1 MKRSNRLVLLI
12 GIFLALIAFVLILV
26 TLGNGSGGPG
36 GPTETTP
43 TTTTIVVA
51 SRDIKLGDTI
61 KDQDVEQSDVNITD
75 FPANG
80 IKLDSL
86 VIGQIARANVVKG
99 QAVTT
104 EVLEGPSGTIGNV
117 TVPSGFVAIAIQ
129 VDQVTGV
136 GTVIKA
142 GDYVDMV
149 TGVTG
154 TDKVPLVVS
163 PTARP
168 GGATPRPNATP
179 PPRAGFIPEVL
190 PYNSTTVKTLIQG
203 VQVLGTLLP
212 PAEQGADNQ
221 TPAPGSE
228 ANTTTLNGQQQIVI
242 LAVTPQDAEV
252 IKFAQMD
259 GSISLVLR
267 ATADCQP
274 SESASP
280 SLAPSTVA
288 ERRARARARAPAR
301 SSMATARSAS
311 PPVSRSVASSTTAAC
326 SHRRWSRSSS
336 RPRTRR
342 SRWLRQSSRNP
353 ASTAGPRPAPAT
365 RWAGHHRPID
375 VRSTLRTATCIRD
388 PWQTRSVS

>member
-12 GIFLALIAFVLILV
+12 GIFLALIAFVLILL
-26 TLGNGSGGPG
+26 TLGGNQGPG
-36 GPTETTP
+36 ATPTAA

-61 KDQDVEQSDVNITD
+61 KDQDVEQSEINITD
-75 FPANG
+75 FPPNG

-86 VIGQIARANVVKG
+86 VIGQISRANVTKG

-104 EVLEGPSGTIGNV
+104 EVLTGASGTIGNV
-117 TVPSGFVAIAIQ
+117 TIPPGYVAMAVQ

-168 GGATPRPNATP
+168 GAPLKANATP
-179 PPRAGFIPEVL
+179 PPRAGFLPEVL

-212 PAEQGADNQ
+212 PPPEGASNA
-221 TPAPGSE
+221 TPVPGSE
-228 ANTTTLNGQQQIVI
+228 ANVTTLNGQQQIVI
-242 LAVTPQDAEV
+242 LAVLPQDAEV
-252 IKFAQMD
+252 IKFAQID

-280 SLAPSTVA
+280 SPSPSPSPVASLEPGASPLIAPVTINGNCPITITTGVTLRRLIDDRGVLAPQLVEVIQPTPYPQVPA
-288 ERRARARARAPAR
+288 AP
-301 SSMATARSAS
+301 SL
-311 PPVSRSVASSTTAAC
+311 P
-326 SHRRWSRSSS
+326 
-336 RPRTRR
+336 TR
-342 SRWLRQSSRNP
+342 
-353 ASTAGPRPAPAT
+353 
-365 RWAGHHRPID
+365 
-375 VRSTLRTATCIRD
+375 
-388 PWQTRSVS
+388 

>member
-1 MKRSNRLVLLI
+1 M
-12 GIFLALIAFVLILV
+12 
-26 TLGNGSGGPG
+26 
-36 GPTETTP
+36 
-43 TTTTIVVA
+43 
-51 SRDIKLGDTI
+51 
-61 KDQDVEQSDVNITD
+61 EQSDVNITD

-280 SLAPSTVA
+280 LPSPSAAPSA
-288 ERRARARARAPAR
+288 APGE
-301 SSMATARSAS
+301 SPSAS
-311 PPVSRSVASSTTAAC
+311 PLINGNCPIRITTGVTLRRLIDDRGVLAPQVVEVIQPTPYPQIPVAS
-326 SHRRWSRSSS
+326 
-336 RPRTRR
+336 PVI
-342 SRWLRQSSRNP
+342 P
-353 ASTAGPRPAPAT
+353 
-365 RWAGHHRPID
+365 
-375 VRSTLRTATCIRD
+375 
-388 PWQTRSVS
+388 

>member
-26 TLGNGSGGPG
+26 TLGGNGPG
-36 GPTETTP
+36 GSATPTAA

-61 KDQDVEQSDVNITD
+61 KDQDVEQSEINITD
-75 FPANG
+75 FPPDG

-86 VIGQIARANVVKG
+86 VIGQISRANVTKG

-104 EVLEGPSGTIGNV
+104 EVLEGASGTIGNV
-117 TVPSGFVAIAIQ
+117 TVPPGFVAMAVQ

-154 TDKVPLVVS
+154 MDKVPLVVS

-168 GGATPRPNATP
+168 GGATPRPNATT
-179 PPRAGFIPEVL
+179 PPRAGYIPEVL
-190 PYNSTTVKTLIQG
+190 PYNPTTVKTLIQG

-212 PAEQGADNQ
+212 PAEQNQ
-221 TPAPGSE
+221 NATPVPGSE

-252 IKFAQMD
+252 IKFAQID
-259 GSISLVLR
+259 GTISLVLR

-280 SLAPSTVA
+280 SPSPSPTPVVSLEPGASPIASPLINGNCPITITTGVTLRRLIDDRGVLAPQVVEVIQPTPYPQVPA
-288 ERRARARARAPAR
+288 AP
-301 SSMATARSAS
+301 SL
-311 PPVSRSVASSTTAAC
+311 P
-326 SHRRWSRSSS
+326 
-336 RPRTRR
+336 TR
-342 SRWLRQSSRNP
+342 
-353 ASTAGPRPAPAT
+353 
-365 RWAGHHRPID
+365 
-375 VRSTLRTATCIRD
+375 
-388 PWQTRSVS
+388 

>member
-12 GIFLALIAFVLILV
+12 GIFLALIAFVLILL
-26 TLGNGSGGPG
+26 TLGGNQGPG
-36 GPTETTP
+36 ATPTAA

-61 KDQDVEQSDVNITD
+61 QDPDVEQSEINITD
-75 FPANG
+75 FPADG

-86 VIGQIARANVVKG
+86 VIGQISRANVVKG
-99 QAVTT
+99 QAITT
-104 EVLEGPSGTIGNV
+104 EVLEGASGTIGNV
-117 TVPSGFVAIAIQ
+117 TVPKGFVAMAVQ

-179 PPRAGFIPEVL
+179 PPRAGFLPEVL

-212 PAEQGADNQ
+212 PAEQNQ
-221 TPAPGSE
+221 NATPEPGSE

-252 IKFAQMD
+252 IKFAQID
-259 GSISLVLR
+259 GTISLVLR

-280 SLAPSTVA
+280 SPSPSPSASLEPGASPIASPLINGNCPITITTGVTLRRLIDDRGVLAPQVVEVIQPTPYPQVPA
-288 ERRARARARAPAR
+288 AP
-301 SSMATARSAS
+301 SL
-311 PPVSRSVASSTTAAC
+311 P
-326 SHRRWSRSSS
+326 
-336 RPRTRR
+336 TR
-342 SRWLRQSSRNP
+342 
-353 ASTAGPRPAPAT
+353 
-365 RWAGHHRPID
+365 
-375 VRSTLRTATCIRD
+375 
-388 PWQTRSVS
+388 